1 MIREAV
7 LSEVDFAAMR
17 AAMVASQLRTSD
29 VNDSAVIA
37 AMLRIPREDYVP
49 AERRE
54 TAYVDRP
61 IPLGNGRAINPPLA
75 TGRLLTV
82 AEIAPGDKVL
92 LLNDA
97 TGYSSALLD
106 AMGAVVTA
114 VDEADRP
121 ATLPAAVTWVQG
133 RAEQGHVEGAPYDV
147 VLIDGAVEEI
157 PDALKAQLVDGG
169 RIVAGLDERGVTRLV
184 AGRKIGDAVGFV
196 NLADLEMVRAA
207 GFRVRP
213 REFTF

>member
-1 MIREAV
+1 

-29 VNDSAVIA
+29 VNDGAVIA
-37 AMLRIPREDYVP
+37 AMLSIPREDYVP
-49 AERRE
+49 AQRRE

-75 TGRLLTV
+75 TGRLLSV
-82 AEIAPGDKVL
+82 AEIAPGEKVL

-97 TGYSSALLD
+97 TGYCSALLD
-106 AMGAVVTA
+106 AMGAAVTA

-121 ATLPAAVTWVQG
+121 AALPAAVTWVKG
-133 RAEQGHVEGAPYDV
+133 KAEHGHAAGAPYDV
-147 VLIDGAVEEI
+147 ILIDGAVEEI
-157 PDALKAQLVDGG
+157 PEALKAQLIDGG
-169 RIVAGLDERGVTRLV
+169 RIVSGLADRGVTRLV
-184 AGRKIGDAVGFV
+184 AGRKAGDAVGFV
-196 NLADLEMVRAA
+196 NLADLEMVQAA
-207 GFRVRP
+207 GFEARP